1 MSLIGAPAQE
11 ILNNFNLGALWSYTW
26 WFIIPAIIAPL
37 FLNMWLWYVRDIFFH
52 NLSWVL
58 LHVRVPRDVLKT
70 PKAMEQVFAAAYATY
85 SFGVRRYKAWWEGE
99 IEQWTS
105 FEIMADADGPRFYI
119 RVVADTK
126 KAIES
131 AIYAQYPDAEIEIA
145 EDYTEKFPSILPNNT
160 YDLHGADFILATD
173 NALPIRT
180 YEYFESK
187 EEEEKIDTISTLME
201 ALSHHEGDETTWIQ
215 FLVRPVGKATSDWV
229 EKAQKFRDKLL
240 EGKDKKPGFW
250 KHAGAFFK
258 NAVAVFFIQGSEKKS
273 IEESLKW
280 PEEEKKEPKKF
291 MELPPGDKTKMEAI
305 DKKIEK
311 LAFETVI
318 RWVYIDRTEQLD
330 IARTRGITAW
340 ARQFTDENLNSVRP
354 FIPTYTVLARQPFK
368 KAKIWFKKRRIYDNY
383 LIRWFPKKYSIM
395 NTEELATM
403 YHFPSATVKAPG
415 LSRIEAKKGTPPSTL
430 PVK

>member
-1 MSLIGAPAQE
+1 MPLIGAPLQT
-11 ILNNFNLGALWSYTW
+11 ILNNLGTVWSYAW
-26 WFIIPAIIAPL
+26 WLIIPAILAPL
-37 FLNMWLWYVRDIFFH
+37 FWNRWLWYVQNDYRQKME
-52 NLSWVL
+52 WTL

-70 PKAMEQVFAAAYATY
+70 PKAMEQVFAAAHATY
-85 SFGVRRYKAWWEGE
+85 SFGVKKYKAWWEGE
-99 IEQWTS
+99 IEKWTS

-119 RVVADTK
+119 RVVAETQQ
-126 KAIES
+126 AIES

-145 EDYTEKFPSILPNNT
+145 DDYTEKFPSVLPNDT
-160 YDLHGADFILATD
+160 YDLHGADFILSAD

-215 FLVRPVGKATSDWV
+215 FLIRPIGRATSDWV
-229 EKAQKFRDKLL
+229 KEAQKFRDTLL
-240 EGKDKKPGFW
+240 KGEDKKPGFW
-250 KHAGAFFK
+250 KHTGSFLR
-258 NAVAVFFIQGSEKKS
+258 NSIMVFFIKGSEKKS
-273 IEESLKW
+273 IEESLEW
-280 PEEEKKEPKKF
+280 PEKKKEEPKKF

-305 DKKIEK
+305 DKKMEK

-318 RWVYIDRTEQLD
+318 RWVYIDHKERLD
-330 IARTRGITAW
+330 IARVRGITAW

-368 KAKIWFKKRRIYDNY
+368 KAKIWFKKRRIYTNY
-383 LIRWFPKKYSIM
+383 LIRWFPEKFSIM

-403 YHFPSATVKAPG
+403 CHFPSATVKAPG
-415 LSRIEAKKGTPPSTL
+415 LSRIEAKKGTPPSSL
-430 PVK
+430 PIR

>member
-1 MSLIGAPAQE
+1 MPLIGAPLQE
-11 ILNNFNLGALWSYTW
+11 ILNNLGTVWSYTW
-26 WFIIPAIIAPL
+26 WFIIPAILAPL
-37 FLNMWLWYVRDIFFH
+37 FWNRWLWYVQNDYRQKME
-52 NLSWVL
+52 WVL

-70 PKAMEQVFAAAYATY
+70 PKAMEQVFAAAHATY

-99 IEQWTS
+99 IENWTS
-105 FEIMADADGPRFYI
+105 FEIVADSDGPRFYI
-119 RVVADTK
+119 RVVDKAQ

-145 EDYTEKFPSILPNNT
+145 DDYTEKFPSVLPNDT
-160 YDLHGADFILATD
+160 YDLHGGDFILSAD

-187 EEEEKIDTISTLME
+187 EEEEKIDTIATLME

-215 FLVRPVGKATSDWV
+215 FLVRPIGKATSDWV
-229 EKAQKFRDKLL
+229 KKAKKFRDDLL
-240 EGKDKKPGFW
+240 KGEDKKPGFFT
-250 KHAGAFFK
+250 HALSFFK

-273 IEESLKW
+273 IEQSLEW
-280 PEEEKKEPKKF
+280 PEKKKEEPKKF
-291 MELPPGDKTKMEAI
+291 MELPPGDKEKMEAI
-305 DKKIEK
+305 DTKMEK

-318 RWVYIDRTEQLD
+318 RWVYIDHKERLD
-330 IARTRGITAW
+330 TARTRGITAW

-368 KAKIWFKKRRIYDNY
+368 TAKVWFKKRHIYSNY
-383 LIRWFPKKYSIM
+383 LIRWFPQKFSIM

-415 LSRIEAKKGTPPSTL
+415 LSRIEAKKGTPPSSL
-430 PVK
+430 PIQ